1 MDKSSTIVSD
11 SNSGKRLSQIKKHG
25 ALVLTYAGKNL
36 PVTGQITI
44 GREPENTI
52 HIDDGLVS
60 RYHALVQ
67 KIKDAYFIKDLDST
81 NGTFVNGH
89 EIPKGNYIKLNRAD
103 VIRIGRTEIVIQ

>member
-1 MDKSSTIVSD
+1 MDKSSTIISD
-11 SNSGKRLSQIKKHG
+11 SNFGKRLSQIKKHG
-25 ALVLTYAGKNL
+25 ALVLSYAGKNL

-52 HIDDGLVS
+52 HIEDSMVS

-81 NGTFVNGH
+81 NGTFVNGRP
-89 EIPKGNYIKLNRAD
+89 IPTGNYVKLKKFD
-103 VIRIGRTEIVIQ
+103 TIRIGRTDIVIQ

>member
-1 MDKSSTIVSD
+1 MDKSSTIISD
-11 SNSGKRLSQIKKHG
+11 SNFGKRLSQIKKHG
-25 ALVLTYAGKNL
+25 ALVLSYAGKNL

-52 HIDDGLVS
+52 HIEDSMVS

-67 KIKDAYFIKDLDST
+67 KIKNAYFIKDLDST

-89 EIPKGNYIKLNRAD
+89 EIPKGSYVKLNKSD
-103 VIRIGRTEIVIQ
+103 IIRIGRTDIVIQ

>member
-1 MDKSSTIVSD
+1 MDSSTIVSD
-11 SNSGKRLSQIKKHG
+11 SSFGKRLAQIKKRG
-25 ALVLTYAGKNL
+25 AFMLSYAGKNL

-52 HIDDGLVS
+52 HIDDSMVS

-67 KIKDAYFIKDLDST
+67 KIKNAYFIKDLDST

-89 EIPKGNYIKLNRAD
+89 EIPKGKYIKINKAD

>member
-1 MDKSSTIVSD
+1 MDHSSTIVSD
-11 SNSGKRLSQIKKHG
+11 SSFGKRLSQIKKHG
-25 ALVLTYAGKNL
+25 ALMLTYAGKNL

-52 HIDDGLVS
+52 HIDDNMVS

-89 EIPKGNYIKLNRAD
+89 EIPKGKYIKLNKSD
-103 VIRIGRTEIVIQ
+103 TIRIGRTEIVIQ

>member
-1 MDKSSTIVSD
+1 MDNSSTIVSD
-11 SNSGKRLSQIKKHG
+11 SNFGKRLSNFKKHG
-25 ALVLTYAGKNL
+25 ALMLSYAGKNL

-52 HIDDGLVS
+52 HIDDNMVS

-81 NGTFVNGH
+81 NGTFVNGL
-89 EIPKGNYIKLNRAD
+89 EIPKGKYIKLNKSD
-103 VIRIGRTEIVIQ
+103 CIRIGRTEIVIQ